1 MKRITLL
8 LALFLCL
15 VTAGPA
21 YSVVVEDLYAVE
33 LPVADQTTTQRLE
46 IFKQAFKEVIIKI
59 SGTTTALEQPGFNRP
74 LNNSARYVR
83 QFRYFTRQAEIENS
97 FDSGQLILRVQFDQD
112 AIENL
117 MREYNIPIWGK
128 ERPSTLMLISFDVN
142 KNASI
147 VSGDTTPEVI
157 EELDKMAKRQGLPVL
172 FPLLDLED
180 RLQFGIRDIIDNN
193 EANLE
198 VAAARYDADAVVA
211 GQLVGRAGEG
221 WQGIWQVRFADQL
234 FSWSYR
240 AGSRQEVMQQ
250 GISYLAQTLA
260 LEYALETQTIASQP
274 VLFRVVGSTA
284 LADHV
289 RVLTYLQSLDVV
301 ASARLVLIH
310 EDRVTYRINLRNSAD
325 DLSRLIALGNLLEQ
339 QDLPQINAA
348 SDDRTVI
355 MDYRLIK

>member
-1 MKRITLL
+1 MKRLTSM

-15 VTAGPA
+15 ITSGQAFA
-21 YSVVVEDLYAVE
+21 VVVEDLYAVE

-46 IFKQAFKEVIIKI
+46 VFKQAFKEVIIKV
-59 SGTTTALEQPGFNRP
+59 SGTTTALEQPGFDRP

-83 QFRYFTRQAEIENS
+83 QFRYITRKTETADT
-97 FDSGQLILRVQFDQD
+97 FDAGQLILRVQFDQD

-117 MREYNIPIWGK
+117 LREYNIPVWGK
-128 ERPSTLMLISFDVN
+128 ERPSTLLLISFDVN

-147 VSGDTTPEVI
+147 VSGDTTPDVI
-157 EELDKMAKRQGLPVL
+157 EELEQLARRQGLPVL

-180 RLQFGIRDIIDNN
+180 RLQFGIRDIIDGN
-193 EANLE
+193 EANIE
-198 VAAARYDADAVVA
+198 VAAARYAADAVLT
-211 GQLVGRAGEG
+211 GQIVGRAGEG
-221 WQGIWQVRFADQL
+221 WQGVWQVRFADQL

-260 LEYALETQTIASQP
+260 LEYALDTQAETEQQI
-274 VLFRVVGSTA
+274 LFRVDGMTA
-284 LADHV
+284 LGDHV
-289 RVLTYLQSLDVV
+289 RVLSYLQSLDAV

-310 EDRVTYRINLRNSAD
+310 EDRVTYRIDLRNSAD
-325 DLSRLIALGNLLEQ
+325 DLSRLIGLGNVLEQ

-348 SDDRTVI
+348 SDDQTVI